1 MSSPPKIDTTD
12 EPRLVL
18 LALSGDDSAF
28 QLLVRLRHTWL
39 RSLLRRLTGG
49 AALADDLSQEAFL
62 RAWQRIDTLHDHR
75 LFGAWLRR
83 IAIRVWLDHCRR
95 ERIEFESD
103 DFGDTASPPGAGGVE
118 TADERLD
125 LESALQTLRPAP
137 RLCVLLFYA
146 EGMSHSEVAAAT
158 GLTIGM
164 VKTHIAR
171 STQRLRRSLRSWT

>member
-1 MSSPPKIDTTD
+1 MTSPPKSDATD

-18 LALSGDDSAF
+18 LALSGDDGAF
-28 QLLVRLRHTWL
+28 QLLVRLRHAWL
-39 RSLLRRLTGG
+39 RSLLRRVTGE
-49 AALADDLSQEAFL
+49 ATLADDLSQETFL
-62 RAWQRIDTLHDHR
+62 KAWQRIDTLQDHR
-75 LFGAWLRR
+75 LFGPWLRR

-95 ERIEFESD
+95 RKIELESC

-118 TADERLD
+118 TADERMD
-125 LESALQTLRPAP
+125 LESALSSLRPAP
-137 RLCVLLFYA
+137 RLCVILFYA

-171 STQRLRRSLRSWT
+171 STQRLRQSLWSWT